1 MSNEVSVPEPLSGT
15 EVIEAIV
22 YKVREQLRRDCFLSP
37 NSAYE
42 YFSGRIRIEIKAI
55 DCGRQADVD
64 TEVNVDLGKLTE
76 DNIDNVDASQ
86 SDENIDPDAPNVVR
100 RETQQSVPVVT
111 TDSSGKAE
119 TKRVNYQR
127 QSAAATDKPHGN
139 RRPAAKKNGTPPAA

>member
-42 YFSGRIRIEIKAI
+42 YFSGRIRIEIQAI
-55 DCGRQADVD
+55 DCGRQADVQ
-64 TEVNVDLGKLTE
+64 TEVNVSLGPLPG
-76 DNIDNVDASQ
+76 DNSDPVEETS
-86 SDENIDPDAPNVVR
+86 SDEDIPADPPNVVR

-119 TKRVNYQR
+119 VKRVNYQR

-139 RRPAAKKNGTPPAA
+139 RRPAAKKNGTPPTA